1 MKKKLMRYLALTRAG
16 IMEQLQ
22 FRLGTVVVLLSNIIY
37 LVIIYFLW
45 KAIYDSSPSDVV
57 NGMTFND
64 TMIYLV
70 LASALFSA
78 MEMYVT
84 WFLGRSVQS
93 GKIVL
98 DILKPITFEKY
109 YFFLFSGNTVV
120 SSILTLIPTIIV
132 VYFVTEGG
140 FSLSYNLL
148 FFLVAVIL
156 GIIINFY
163 VNFIVGTICFYT
175 ESIWGVN
182 IMKEVVVLLLS
193 GATIPLAFFPET
205 LKNIAYK
212 LPFQAIYNTPLT
224 LLINNELGL
233 TEKVM
238 MILTQVFWVIIMTLI
253 SHLFFK
259 VSIKHITVN
268 GG

>member
-45 KAIYDSSPSDVV
+45 KAIYASSPSDVV

-84 WFLGRSVQS
+84 WFLGRSVQT

-120 SSILTLIPTIIV
+120 SSILTLFPTIIV
-132 VYFVTEGG
+132 VYFVTDSG
-140 FSLSYNLL
+140 FALSYNLL
-148 FFLVAVIL
+148 FFIVAVIL
-156 GIIINFY
+156 GIIINYY
-163 VNFIVGTICFYT
+163 VNFVVGTICFYT

-182 IMKEVVVLLLS
+182 IMKEVVV
-193 GATIPLAFFPET
+193 
-205 LKNIAYK
+205 
-212 LPFQAIYNTPLT
+212 
-224 LLINNELGL
+224 
-233 TEKVM
+233 
-238 MILTQVFWVIIMTLI
+238 
-253 SHLFFK
+253 
-259 VSIKHITVN
+259 
-268 GG
+268 